1 MYCENQS
8 IEISEENICGIC
20 LENLENNIYKTICDH
35 LFHHKCIHKSMKK
48 NNCCPYCRKELQ
60 TPSASCISE
69 IINLAMEEGDYAY
82 MLGTGMYAEIIDE
95 DCYFTETKDSL
106 YFIMYLFTNDWN
118 CVNQNNLLL
127 TTNSYHN
134 NIRFYPKKILK
145 DYKKIAEEYY
155 RWDDIEFD
163 YELNLDTN
171 KIELYISGNRRTP
184 NSVFLMNK
192 TYEWN
197 LYEKEYEEEIRQ
209 NYNNDKN

>member
-1 MYCENQS
+1 MSFENQS

-20 LENLENNIYKTICDH
+20 LEKLENNIYKTICGH

-60 TPSASCISE
+60 TPSATCISE

-82 MLGTGMYAEIIDE
+82 MLETGMYAEIIDE

-118 CVNQNNLLL
+118 CVNQYNLLL
-127 TTNSYHN
+127 TTHSYHN

-155 RWDDIEFD
+155 RWDDLEFD
-163 YELNLDTN
+163 YELDLDTN
-171 KIELYISGNRRTP
+171 KIELYISGNERRP

-192 TYEWN
+192 IYEWN
-197 LYEKEYEEEIRQ
+197 LYEKEYEKEIIQ